1 MLTAELKEWGNS
13 YAIRISKKE
22 AKVLGIAK
30 GDMVVVDVKERK
42 IRSINELFG
51 SCKGSKPFVRDRND
65 RF

>member
-22 AKVLGIAK
+22 AKALGIEK
-30 GDMVVVDVKERK
+30 GDMVVVDVKENKPSMR
-42 IRSINELFG
+42 ELFG
-51 SCKGSKPFVRDRND
+51 KYKGTKPFVRDRDD